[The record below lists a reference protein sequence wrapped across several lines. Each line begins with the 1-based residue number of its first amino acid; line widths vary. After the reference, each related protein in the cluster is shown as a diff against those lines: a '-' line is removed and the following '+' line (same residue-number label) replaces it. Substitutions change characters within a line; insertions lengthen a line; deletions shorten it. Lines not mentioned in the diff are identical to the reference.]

1 MFEKVHKLS
10 FKILYLFHR
19 DFFYLNYRKLC
30 ETFPF
35 SFTKVFTSSYR
46 TIRLLF
52 LGYDFGKAESRSR
65 RPHGP

>member
-35 SFTKVFTSSYR
+35 SFTKVTYFYFILSHY
-46 TIRLLF
+46 
-52 LGYDFGKAESRSR
+52 
-65 RPHGP
+65 